1 MERAV
6 EAAAVD
12 EAAGRVA
19 LRRRLPVRWR
29 SFRTDTPT
37 CRVFGLRPITEILSP
52 QRPPPVV
59 AVVPVAA
66 LLPVVPV
73 QVRADPLPVPVVPAD
88 LPVLLAVAVLR
99 VAVLRVERAP
109 AAEPQRR
116 QAEAADAGISLSI
129 LRMA

>member
-1 MERAV
+1 MEKAV

-12 EAAGRVA
+12 EAAGRGA

-52 QRPPPVV
+52 QRLRLAV

-66 LLPVVPV
+66 LLPVVLA

-88 LPVLLAVAVLR
+88 LPVLVAVAALR
-99 VAVLRVERAP
+99 VAVLRVEQAQ
-109 AAEPQRR
+109 AAEPRR
-116 QAEAADAGISLSI
+116 QAEAVDAGTALSI
-129 LRMA
+129 PRTA